1 LLLFIRYYSLDQVK
15 NIIYIF
21 KTKKEKM
28 TIKQALKQKNKLVK
42 NIAENT
48 KLMQQF
54 NSTEVGNQRPYSTV
68 VLYKEIQKDTKELA
82 SLKAKI
88 HIANT
93 PVMEDIFWMSEM
105 KSTIAA
111 LKKMDCTEG
120 KSNRERFRMESEMV
134 LTSEISLVNRN
145 QEIKMLETKIEEI
158 QDKLDTFNA
167 TTEI

>member
-1 LLLFIRYYSLDQVK
+1 
-15 NIIYIF
+15 
-21 KTKKEKM
+21 M

-48 KLMQQF
+48 KLMQQH
-54 NSTEVGNQRPYSTV
+54 NSIEVGNQRPYSTQ
-68 VLYKEIQKDTKELA
+68 VLYKEIQNDTKELA

-120 KSNRERFRMESEMV
+120 KSNRDRYRMESEVV
-134 LTSEISLVNRN
+134 LTSEISLVSRN
-145 QEIKMLETKIEEI
+145 QEIKILKAKIGEI

>member
-1 LLLFIRYYSLDQVK
+1 
-15 NIIYIF
+15 
-21 KTKKEKM
+21 M

-48 KLMQQF
+48 KLMQQH
-54 NSTEVGNQRPYSTV
+54 NSVEVGNQRPYSTQM
-68 VLYKEIQKDTKELA
+68 LYEEIQKDTQELA

-93 PVMEDIFWMSEM
+93 PVMQSIFWMSEM
-105 KSTIAA
+105 KSTNAA

-120 KSNRERFRMESEMV
+120 KSNRDRYRMESEVV

-145 QEIKMLETKIEEI
+145 REIKLLESEIEEI

>member
-1 LLLFIRYYSLDQVK
+1 
-15 NIIYIF
+15 
-21 KTKKEKM
+21 M

-48 KLMQQF
+48 KLMQQH
-54 NSTEVGNQRPYSTV
+54 NSVEVGNQRPYSSTQ
-68 VLYKEIQKDTKELA
+68 LYKGIQKDTKELA

-88 HIANT
+88 HIANAE
-93 PVMEDIFWMSEM
+93 VMEDIFWMSEM
-105 KSTIAA
+105 KSTIAT

-120 KSNRERFRMESEMV
+120 KSNRDRYRMESEMV
-134 LTSEISLVNRN
+134 LTSEISLVSRN
-145 QEIKMLETKIEEI
+145 QEVKMLEEKIEEI

>member
-1 LLLFIRYYSLDQVK
+1 
-15 NIIYIF
+15 
-21 KTKKEKM
+21 M
-28 TIKQALKQKNKLVK
+28 TIKQALKLKNKLIK
-42 NIAENT
+42 EISENT
-48 KLMQQF
+48 KLMQQY
-54 NSTEVGNQRPYSTV
+54 NSVEVGNQRPYSTF
-68 VLYKEIQKDTKELA
+68 VLYGEIQKDTKELS

-120 KSNRERFRMESEMV
+120 KSNRDRYRMESEIS

-145 QEIKMLETKIEEI
+145 QEIKMLEAKIEEI
-158 QDKLDTFNA
+158 QDKLDVFNA

>member
-1 LLLFIRYYSLDQVK
+1 
-15 NIIYIF
+15 
-21 KTKKEKM
+21 M

-48 KLMQQF
+48 KLMQQH
-54 NSTEVGNQRPYSTV
+54 NSVEVGNQRPYSAV
-68 VLYKEIQKDTKELA
+68 MLYKEIQKDTQELA

-105 KSTIAA
+105 KSTITA

-120 KSNRERFRMESEMV
+120 RSNRDRFRMESEVV
-134 LTSEISLVNRN
+134 LTSEISLVSRN
-145 QEIKMLETKIEEI
+145 QEIKMLEAKIEEI

>member
-1 LLLFIRYYSLDQVK
+1 
-15 NIIYIF
+15 
-21 KTKKEKM
+21 M

-42 NIAENT
+42 NISENT
-48 KLMQQF
+48 KLMQQH
-54 NSTEVGNQRPYSTV
+54 NSVEVGNQRPYSTQM
-68 VLYKEIQKDTKELA
+68 LYEEIQKDTQELA

-93 PVMEDIFWMSEM
+93 PVMQSIFWMSEM
-105 KSTIAA
+105 KSTIAT
-111 LKKMDCTEG
+111 LRKMDCTEG
-120 KSNRERFRMESEMV
+120 KSNRDRYRMESEVV

-145 QEIKMLETKIEEI
+145 QEIKLLESKIEEI

>member
-1 LLLFIRYYSLDQVK
+1 
-15 NIIYIF
+15 
-21 KTKKEKM
+21 M

-42 NIAENT
+42 SIAENT
-48 KLMQQF
+48 KLMQQH
-54 NSTEVGNQRPYSTV
+54 NSIEVGNQRPYSSTQ
-68 VLYKEIQKDTKELA
+68 LYKEIQKDTQELA

-120 KSNRERFRMESEMV
+120 KSNRDRYRMESEVV
-134 LTSEISLVNRN
+134 LTSEISLVSRN
-145 QEIKMLETKIEEI
+145 QEIKMLEAKIEEI

>member
-1 LLLFIRYYSLDQVK
+1 
-15 NIIYIF
+15 
-21 KTKKEKM
+21 M

-48 KLMQQF
+48 KLMQQH
-54 NSTEVGNQRPYSTV
+54 NSVEVGNQRPYSTV

-134 LTSEISLVNRN
+134 LTSEISLVSRN

>member
-1 LLLFIRYYSLDQVK
+1 
-15 NIIYIF
+15 
-21 KTKKEKM
+21 M

-48 KLMQQF
+48 KLMQQH
-54 NSTEVGNQRPYSTV
+54 NSVEVGNQRPYSSV
-68 VLYKEIQKDTKELA
+68 ELYNEIQKDTKELA

-105 KSTIAA
+105 KSTITA

-120 KSNRERFRMESEMV
+120 RSNRDRFRMESEVV
-134 LTSEISLVNRN
+134 LTSEISLVSRN
-145 QEIKMLETKIEEI
+145 QEIKMLESKIEEI
-158 QDKLDTFNA
+158 QDKLDIFNA
-167 TTEI
+167 TTVI

>member
-1 LLLFIRYYSLDQVK
+1 
-15 NIIYIF
+15 
-21 KTKKEKM
+21 M
-28 TIKQALKQKNKLVK
+28 TIKQVLKQKNKLVK

-48 KLMQQF
+48 KLMQQH
-54 NSTEVGNQRPYSTV
+54 NSIEVGNQRPYSSSM
-68 VLYKEIQKDTKELA
+68 LYNEIQKDTKELA
-82 SLKAKI
+82 SLKARI

-120 KSNRERFRMESEMV
+120 KSNRDRYRMESEIV

-145 QEIKMLETKIEEI
+145 QMIKLLETNIEEI

>member
-1 LLLFIRYYSLDQVK
+1 
-15 NIIYIF
+15 
-21 KTKKEKM
+21 M

-42 NIAENT
+42 NITENT
-48 KLMQQF
+48 KLMQQH
-54 NSTEVGNQRPYSTV
+54 NSVDIGNQRPYSSME
-68 VLYKEIQKDTKELA
+68 LYKEIQKDTQELA

-120 KSNRERFRMESEMV
+120 KSSRERFRLESEMV

-145 QEIKMLETKIEEI
+145 QEIKMLESKIEEI

>member
-1 LLLFIRYYSLDQVK
+1 
-15 NIIYIF
+15 
-21 KTKKEKM
+21 M

-42 NIAENT
+42 NITENT
-48 KLMQQF
+48 KLLQQY
-54 NSTEVGNQRPYSTV
+54 NSVEVGNQRPYSAV
-68 VLYKEIQKDTKELA
+68 DLYNEIQKDTKELA

-105 KSTIAA
+105 KSTITA

-120 KSNRERFRMESEMV
+120 KSNRDRFRMESEVV
-134 LTSEISLVNRN
+134 LTSEISLVSRN
-145 QEIKMLETKIEEI
+145 QEIKLMESKIEDI
-158 QDKLDTFNA
+158 QDKLDIFNA

>member
-1 LLLFIRYYSLDQVK
+1 
-15 NIIYIF
+15 
-21 KTKKEKM
+21 M

-42 NIAENT
+42 NISENT
-48 KLMQQF
+48 KLMQQH
-54 NSTEVGNQRPYSTV
+54 NTVEVGNQRPYSTQM
-68 VLYKEIQKDTKELA
+68 LYEEIQKDTQELA

-93 PVMEDIFWMSEM
+93 PVMQSIFWMSEM
-105 KSTIAA
+105 KSTIAS

-120 KSNRERFRMESEMV
+120 KSNRDRYRMESEVV

-145 QEIKMLETKIEEI
+145 QEIKLLESKIEEI

>member
-1 LLLFIRYYSLDQVK
+1 
-15 NIIYIF
+15 
-21 KTKKEKM
+21 M

-48 KLMQQF
+48 KLLQQY
-54 NSTEVGNQRPYSTV
+54 NSVEVGNQRPYSTV
-68 VLYKEIQKDTKELA
+68 VLYKQIQKETQELA
-82 SLKAKI
+82 TLKAKI

-105 KSTIAA
+105 KSMIAA

-120 KSNRERFRMESEMV
+120 KSNRDRYRMQSEMI
-134 LTSEISLVNRN
+134 LTSEISLVSRN
-145 QEIKMLETKIEEI
+145 QEVKMLEEKIEEI

>member
-1 LLLFIRYYSLDQVK
+1 
-15 NIIYIF
+15 
-21 KTKKEKM
+21 M

-48 KLMQQF
+48 KLMQQH
-54 NSTEVGNQRPYSTV
+54 NSVEVGNQRPYSSTQ
-68 VLYKEIQKDTKELA
+68 LYNEIQKDTQDLA

-111 LKKMDCTEG
+111 LKEMDCTEG
-120 KSNRERFRMESEMV
+120 RSNRDRFRMESEVV
-134 LTSEISLVNRN
+134 LTSEISLVSRN
-145 QEIKMLETKIEEI
+145 QEIKMLEAKIEEI

>member
-1 LLLFIRYYSLDQVK
+1 
-15 NIIYIF
+15 
-21 KTKKEKM
+21 M

-48 KLMQQF
+48 KLMQQH
-54 NSTEVGNQRPYSTV
+54 NSVEVGNQRPYSSTQ
-68 VLYKEIQKDTKELA
+68 LYKEIQKDTQELA

-120 KSNRERFRMESEMV
+120 KSSRDRFRMESEMV
-134 LTSEISLVNRN
+134 LTSEISLVSRN

-158 QDKLDTFNA
+158 QDKLDTFNE

>member
-1 LLLFIRYYSLDQVK
+1 
-15 NIIYIF
+15 
-21 KTKKEKM
+21 M
-28 TIKQALKQKNKLVK
+28 TIKQALKLKNKLVK

-54 NSTEVGNQRPYSTV
+54 NSVEVGNQRPYSTSL
-68 VLYKEIQKDTKELA
+68 LYEKIQEDSRELA
-82 SLKAKI
+82 SLKSKI

-105 KSTIAA
+105 KSIIAA

-120 KSNRERFRMESEMV
+120 KSNRDRYRMESELVM
-134 LTSEISLVNRN
+134 TSEISLVKRN
-145 QEIKMLETKIEEI
+145 DVIKTMELKIEII

>member
-1 LLLFIRYYSLDQVK
+1 
-15 NIIYIF
+15 
-21 KTKKEKM
+21 
-28 TIKQALKQKNKLVK
+28 
-42 NIAENT
+42 
-48 KLMQQF
+48 
-54 NSTEVGNQRPYSTV
+54 
-68 VLYKEIQKDTKELA
+68 VLYGEIKKDTKELS

-120 KSNRERFRMESEMV
+120 KSNRDRYRMESEIS

-145 QEIKMLETKIEEI
+145 QEIKMLESKIEEI
-158 QDKLDTFNA
+158 QDKLDVFNA

>member
-1 LLLFIRYYSLDQVK
+1 
-15 NIIYIF
+15 
-21 KTKKEKM
+21 M

-42 NIAENT
+42 NISENT
-48 KLMQQF
+48 KLMQQH
-54 NSTEVGNQRPYSTV
+54 NSVEVGNQRPYSAQM
-68 VLYKEIQKDTKELA
+68 LYEEIQKDTQELA

-93 PVMEDIFWMSEM
+93 PVMQSIFWMSEM
-105 KSTIAA
+105 KSTIAS

-120 KSNRERFRMESEMV
+120 KSNRDRYRMESEVV

-145 QEIKMLETKIEEI
+145 QEIKLLESKIEEI

>member
-1 LLLFIRYYSLDQVK
+1 
-15 NIIYIF
+15 
-21 KTKKEKM
+21 M
-28 TIKQALKQKNKLVK
+28 TIKQGLKQKNKLVK

-48 KLMQQF
+48 KLLQQY
-54 NSTEVGNQRPYSTV
+54 NSVEVGNQRPYSTV
-68 VLYKEIQKDTKELA
+68 VLYKQIQKETQELA
-82 SLKAKI
+82 TLKAKI

-93 PVMEDIFWMSEM
+93 PVMGDIFWMSEM

-120 KSNRERFRMESEMV
+120 KSNRDRYRMESEVV
-134 LTSEISLVNRN
+134 LTSEISLVSRN
-145 QEIKMLETKIEEI
+145 QEIKLLEAKIEEI

>member
-1 LLLFIRYYSLDQVK
+1 
-15 NIIYIF
+15 
-21 KTKKEKM
+21 M

-48 KLMQQF
+48 KLMQQH
-54 NSTEVGNQRPYSTV
+54 NSVEVGNQRPYSSTQ
-68 VLYKEIQKDTKELA
+68 LYKEIQKDTQELA

-120 KSNRERFRMESEMV
+120 KSSRDRFRMESEMV
-134 LTSEISLVNRN
+134 LTSEISLVSRN
-145 QEIKMLETKIEEI
+145 QEVKMLEEKIEEI

>member
-1 LLLFIRYYSLDQVK
+1 
-15 NIIYIF
+15 
-21 KTKKEKM
+21 M
-28 TIKQALKQKNKLVK
+28 TIKQALKQKNKLIK

-48 KLMQQF
+48 KLMQQH
-54 NSTEVGNQRPYSTV
+54 NSVEVGNQRPYSSV
-68 VLYKEIQKDTKELA
+68 ELYNEIQKDTKELA

-105 KSTIAA
+105 KSTITA

-120 KSNRERFRMESEMV
+120 RSNRDRFRMESEVV
-134 LTSEISLVNRN
+134 LTSEISLVSRN
-145 QEIKMLETKIEEI
+145 QEIKLLESKIEEI

>member
-1 LLLFIRYYSLDQVK
+1 
-15 NIIYIF
+15 
-21 KTKKEKM
+21 M

-48 KLMQQF
+48 KLMQQH
-54 NSTEVGNQRPYSTV
+54 NSVEVGNQRPYSTQM
-68 VLYKEIQKDTKELA
+68 LYKEIQKDTKELA

-120 KSNRERFRMESEMV
+120 KSSRDRFRMESEMV
-134 LTSEISLVNRN
+134 LTSEISLVSRN
-145 QEIKMLETKIEEI
+145 QEVKMLEEKIEEI

>member
-1 LLLFIRYYSLDQVK
+1 
-15 NIIYIF
+15 
-21 KTKKEKM
+21 
-28 TIKQALKQKNKLVK
+28 
-42 NIAENT
+42 
-48 KLMQQF
+48 MQQF

-68 VLYKEIQKDTKELA
+68 VLYNQIQRETQELA

-88 HIANT
+88 HIANAE
-93 PVMEDIFWMSEM
+93 VMEDIFWMSEM

-120 KSNRERFRMESEMV
+120 KSSRERFRMESEMV

-145 QEIKMLETKIEEI
+145 QEIKMLEVKIEEI